1 MTGIDG
7 SCEEGGHQ
15 LSCRRQD
22 RRRKANFSTTRSDGG
37 PEERPYH
44 HGGLRRELLDSA
56 AAIAAAEGPSA
67 ITLRDLARRAG
78 VSHAAPAHHF
88 GDKRGLLTALAA
100 EGFQDLAAGLVE
112 AHDRGGRIVDQG
124 VAYVGFAVAHPGHFA
139 VMWRFDLLD
148 GDDEG
153 LREGADAAR
162 AALDA
167 GAARHAAECGGDP
180 RVVATAAWS
189 FAHGLATLLNA
200 GLLDPG
206 PDLAGFVRDAG
217 RVLAQGA

>member
-1 MTGIDG
+1 
-7 SCEEGGHQ
+7 
-15 LSCRRQD
+15 L
-22 RRRKANFSTTRSDGG
+22 STTRSDGG
-37 PEERPYH
+37 PEDRPYH
-44 HGGLRRELLDSA
+44 HGGLRRELLESA

-100 EGFQDLAAGLVE
+100 EGFQDLAAGLVQ
-112 AHDRGGRIVDQG
+112 AHDRGGQIVDQG

-153 LREGADAAR
+153 LRVGAGAAR

-167 GAARHAAECGGDP
+167 GAARHAAEHGGDP
-180 RVVATAAWS
+180 RAVATAAWS

-217 RVLAQGA
+217 RALAQGT

>member
-1 MTGIDG
+1 MDG

-22 RRRKANFSTTRSDGG
+22 TRREANLSTTRSGG
-37 PEERPYH
+37 DPGGRPYH

-67 ITLRDLARRAG
+67 ITLRDLARRAN

-100 EGFQDLAAGLVE
+100 EGFRGLAAGLEE
-112 AHDRGGRIVDQG
+112 ALDRGGPIVDQG
-124 VAYVGFAVAHPGHFA
+124 IAYVGFAVAHPGHFA

-148 GDDEG
+148 GDDAG
-153 LREGADAAR
+153 LQEGAGAAR

-167 GAARHAAECGGDP
+167 GAARHAAEHGGDP
-180 RVVATAAWS
+180 QAVATAAWS

-206 PDLAGFVRDAG
+206 PDMAGFVRNAG
-217 RVLAQGA
+217 RALAEGA